1 MPQTVDHSI
10 DYLFSD
16 KPGTT
21 TAFPDDVGNSF
32 YIGQLCAKFA

>member
-1 MPQTVDHSI
+1 MHKYLFLRVL

-21 TAFPDDVGNSF
+21 TAFPDNVRF
-32 YIGQLCAKFA
+32 